1 MEQKRLFV
9 AIKIKPDKEFLR
21 YYHQLKKALQQ
32 EKIKWVDE
40 GNMHFTLKF
49 LGETPVDFI
58 EEIIDALQE
67 ARLGI
72 MPFNMVL
79 EGMGIFGSSYEPRVI
94 WYGIRDETQI
104 FNLADNIFSE
114 LEGIGIERDRQNF
127 VPHLSIGRIKQLN
140 DKEKF
145 QQIIDKHKP
154 GLIQTIRV
162 VEFSLIESVL
172 QPSGPTYY
180 ILESFNL

>member
-21 YYHQLKKALQQ
+21 YYNQLKKALQQ
-32 EKIKWVDE
+32 EKIKWVEE
-40 GNMHFTLKF
+40 GKMHFTLKF
-49 LGETPVDFI
+49 LGDTPEDFI
-58 EEIIDALQE
+58 EDIIDALQE

-72 MPFNMVL
+72 MPFDLVL
-79 EGMGIFGSSYEPRVI
+79 EEMGIFGSSYDPRVI

-104 FNLADNIFSE
+104 FNLADNIFNE

-127 VPHLSIGRIKQLN
+127 VPHLTIGRIKQLH
-140 DKEKF
+140 DKERF
-145 QQIIDKHKP
+145 QQIIDKNKP

-162 VEFSLIESVL
+162 EEFSLIESML
-172 QPSGPTYY
+172 QPEGPIYEVIET
-180 ILESFNL
+180 FNI